1 MHKLTRNTSP
11 QKFIAT
17 MGRKNQHFSLGIK
30 KAYHTHLGGCET
42 RELNH
47 LMSVD
52 KQLKQ
57 QLLTIDHKKKSISTK
72 RLGCMHYTH
81 I

>member
-17 MGRKNQHFSLGIK
+17 MGRNNQYFSLGIK
-30 KAYHTHLGGCET
+30 KAYHTHLGACET

-47 LMSVD
+47 LMSIH

-57 QLLTIDHKKKSISTK
+57 QL
-72 RLGCMHYTH
+72 
-81 I
+81 

>member
-1 MHKLTRNTSP
+1 MNDEYMHKLTRNTSP
-11 QKFIAT
+11 QKFIAA
-17 MGRKNQHFSLGIK
+17 MGRNNQYFSLGIK
-30 KAYHTHLGGCET
+30 KAYHTHLGGFET

-57 QLLTIDHKKKSISTK
+57 QSLTIDHEE
-72 RLGCMHYTH
+72 
-81 I
+81 

>member
-17 MGRKNQHFSLGIK
+17 MGRNNQYFSLGIK
-30 KAYHTHLGGCET
+30 KAYHTHLGGCEI
-42 RELNH
+42 RELNP

-57 QLLTIDHKKKSISTK
+57 QLLTIDHEK
-72 RLGCMHYTH
+72 
-81 I
+81 